1 MTLRLKVGQTHT
13 ANLQMYET
21 LIIVVSQAFGG
32 SPGKSSPPTA
42 PVPQNQA
49 QAQQMFHQLFR

>member
-32 SPGKSSPPTA
+32 SSGKSAPPTA
-42 PVPQNQA
+42 PTPQNQA
-49 QAQQMFHQLFR
+49 QVQ